1 MFISTGI
8 SLLGAQ
14 PSGGGGGLW
23 TPADITTTAWY
34 DASDASTV
42 TLSGTDVTAWADK
55 SGNGYTATQTGSFN
69 PTYATALVNG
79 LNSIEFGTEGSAAR
93 GYGFLD
99 TQALG
104 SAICGV
110 KYAIIGSHARYNS
123 QTQNHVVGAS
133 NGGAVGNTNAVL
145 HLGYDS
151 NIVLRLGQF
160 GNDLNRIVPVYSAP
174 AADALITG
182 LNRAGGKLV
191 SLNGGALEN
200 TNTNTTDLK
209 VGGNQGFALG
219 RWSGNYWNFAGRINE
234 LVFFNFEVTDAT
246 YQKVEGYLAWKW
258 GTEGDLP
265 VTHPYYSAAP
275 TT

>member
-1 MFISTGI
+1 MFISTGV

-14 PSGGGGGLW
+14 PSGATLW
-23 TPADITTTAWY
+23 TPADVTTTAWY

-79 LNSIEFGTEGSAAR
+79 LNSIEFGVDGSGAR

-99 TQALG
+99 QQALG

-110 KYAIIGSHARYNS
+110 KYAIIGHHARYNS
-123 QTQNHVVGAS
+123 QTQNQVVGAVS
-133 NGGAVGNTNAVL
+133 GGSVGNTNGVI
-145 HLGYDS
+145 HLGYDNS
-151 NIVLRLGQF
+151 TRLRLGQF
-160 GNDLNRIVPVYSAP
+160 GNDLDDTIPAYSTTQ
-174 AADALITG
+174 DAVITG
-182 LNRAGGKLV
+182 LNRVGGKLV
-191 SLNGGALEN
+191 SLNGGEYIN

-209 VGGNQGFALG
+209 VGGNSGFALG
-219 RWSGNYWNFAGRINE
+219 RFSGNYYNFAGRINE
-234 LVFFNFEVTDAT
+234 LVFFNFEVLDAL

-258 GTEGDLP
+258 GTNTLLP

-275 TT
+275 TV